1 MDRARRG
8 PFTQKVSHVI
18 VRGMQEAQPSALS
31 SPEARNL
38 FLMGF
43 LTLFLELALI
53 RYLPGNIWNLGYFP
67 NLVLIAVFI
76 GMGLG
81 FMLHQYATPRLSGG
95 LLHAS
100 MWLLLGLILFVTY
113 GHPAVPGFSNWQ
125 GDMGGDLYF
134 TATSK
139 AAAGQSVVPFIV
151 CLVGVA
157 TIFAFLSQRTAKLF
171 RRFPPL
177 TAYTLDIAGSCAGIL
192 AFIVMSFLGTPAWVW
207 FALFAGLFVLS
218 LGDFRRTLW
227 LPLIPALVIVFLVR
241 REDGVLLGA
250 PEYRGALES
259 FWSPYQRVQYR
270 ADRRSIYVNGVG
282 HQSMKPRATLRKQF
296 YQKVYDGRRREGG
309 EPYRDVL
316 ILGAGSG
323 NDVAAALMNRAEH
336 VDAVEIDPAI
346 AGIGKRHHPEKP
358 YQDPRVNLV
367 IDDGRAFMTRTPRR
381 YDLVIFALTDSL
393 VKVSS
398 MSQLRLENYL
408 FTVES
413 VRRARGLLKPGG
425 DLVFYNYYR
434 QPWLRTKISEMI
446 QEATGLQAQ
455 PIVEDGDFVVLKAH
469 DGAAVSS
476 GFQPTLDLPRDDWP
490 FLYLVQRDIPRV
502 YGWAMFGMCL
512 FAACLVALL
521 HRSTRRQERYGRPGM
536 LATKL
541 AFVFM
546 GIAFLL
552 LETKSVVQFSLLF
565 GTTWLNSSLVFLAAL
580 LLVLMA
586 NWAAVWIRD
595 RRWMSAI
602 YACLILSCLVA
613 FVWPL
618 GNLLSIESALA
629 RFLLASVMTFAP
641 IFFANLVFSLSFR
654 EQDVPEHLFGWNLIG
669 ATVGGV
675 LEYSSMYFGYSFLAV
690 VVAVSYA
697 IVIVLLVS
705 ARRSQATGQS
715 ARP

>member
-1 MDRARRG
+1 
-8 PFTQKVSHVI
+8 
-18 VRGMQEAQPSALS
+18 MQEAQPPALS

-81 FMLHQYATPRLSGG
+81 FMLHQYATPRLSGW
-95 LLHAS
+95 LLHLS
-100 MWLLLGLILFVTY
+100 KWLLLGLVVFVTY
-113 GHPAVPGFSNWQ
+113 GHPAVPGFTSWQ

-134 TATSK
+134 TSTSSK
-139 AAAGQSVVPFIV
+139 AAEQSVVPFIV

-157 TIFAFLSQRTAKLF
+157 TIFALLSQRTAKLF
-171 RRFPPL
+171 RRFQPL

-207 FALFAGLFVLS
+207 FALFTGLFVLS
-218 LGDFRRTLW
+218 LSDSWRTRW
-227 LPLIPALVIVFLVR
+227 LPLVPALAIVFLVR
-241 REDGVLLGA
+241 QEDGVLLGK
-250 PEYRGALES
+250 PEYRGPLES

-270 ADRRSIYVNGVG
+270 AAQRAIYVNGVG
-282 HQSMKPRATLRKQF
+282 HQSMKAEPTIRKEF
-296 YQKVYDGRRREGG
+296 YQKVYDRRKRDGK
-309 EPYRDVL
+309 EPYRNVL

-323 NDVAAALMNRAEH
+323 NDVAAALLNGAEH

-358 YQDPRVNLV
+358 YQDARVNLV
-367 IDDGRAFMTRTPRR
+367 IDDGRAFMTRTQTR

-434 QPWLRTKISEMI
+434 QRWLRTKISQMV
-446 QEATGLQAQ
+446 QEATGLAPAAIFEQ
-455 PIVEDGDFVVLKAH
+455 GDFVVLRAH
-469 DGAAVSS
+469 EGDTAS
-476 GFQPTLDLPRDDWP
+476 GSFQPTLDVPSDDWP
-490 FLYLVQRDIPRV
+490 FLYLAQRGIPDV
-502 YGWAMFGMCL
+502 YRWAMFGMCL
-512 FAACLVALL
+512 FAAGLVALL
-521 HRSTRRQERYGRPGM
+521 HLSTRRQERYGRPGM

-546 GIAFLL
+546 GMAFLL

-586 NWAAVWIRD
+586 NWAAVFIRS
-595 RRWMSAI
+595 RRWLSVI
-602 YACLILSCLVA
+602 YTCLILSCLVS

-618 GNLLSIESALA
+618 GNLLAIESAIA

-654 EQDVPEHLFGWNLIG
+654 DQDVPEHLFGWNLIG

-675 LEYSSMYFGYSFLAV
+675 IEYSSMYLGYSSLAV

-697 IVIVLLVS
+697 IVTALLVF
-705 ARRSQATGQS
+705 ARRSQT
-715 ARP
+715 RPERAVSPEVVGVA